1 VPLKK
6 IAKNIAGKASHEL
19 RIAGETRG
27 CAPPPTSLL
36 WITILLWR
44 CASHLNIIAA
54 STGIAIQ
61 QRSYSTA
68 RLFNSAAFQ
77 QLVSGLLHQLAHT
90 KLSQAP
96 IMD

>member
-1 VPLKK
+1 VDNDPAVALRKPLEHHCREHR
-6 IAKNIAGKASHEL
+6 N
-19 RIAGETRG
+19 RY
-27 CAPPPTSLL
+27 
-36 WITILLWR
+36 
-44 CASHLNIIAA
+44 
-54 STGIAIQ
+54 Q

-68 RLFNSAAFQ
+68 RLFNSAAIQ